1 MEEKEFV
8 LEALKRLTP
17 DTSWHGV
24 CEDDEETYKNIPIL
38 AEMAYFIMSELFH
51 HSVVPDG
58 NADRDDFK
66 AIAKMKREII
76 EEIGCSYFGLDPDY
90 FN

>member
-17 DTSWHGV
+17 DTSWHGE
-24 CEDDEETYKNIPIL
+24 CKGDEETCKNIPIL

-58 NADRDDFK
+58 NADREEFK
-66 AIAKMKREII
+66 VIAKMKREII

>member
-66 AIAKMKREII
+66 AIAKKKREII
-76 EEIGCSYFGLDPDY
+76 EEIGYSYFGIEY
-90 FN
+90 